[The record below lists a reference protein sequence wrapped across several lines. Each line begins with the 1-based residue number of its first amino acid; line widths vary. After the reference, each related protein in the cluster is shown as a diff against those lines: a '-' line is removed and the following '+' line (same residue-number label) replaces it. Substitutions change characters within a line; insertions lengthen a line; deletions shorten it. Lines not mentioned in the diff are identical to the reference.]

1 MFDGLGEMYASAH
14 NWTQTRARRKQARVE
29 NQHHFALLWSILCLF
44 WGFVGGYNAYLL
56 TLLESIRR
64 EVIVLSGLIEA
75 EYKCKLK
82 AWWKQGA
89 RKWKQ
94 ARADGSRW
102 KQLSACVRARM
113 KASLRIDG
121 WWAEGMRH
129 KPSDLCSIIT
139 TLSKCCFC
147 LDHWKHHS
155 IVSDRYYSI

>member
-1 MFDGLGEMYASAH
+1 MPIPSSSSIACRVLHKKGGRCQNSKNAMWRSLFATGSDPLSSFAEAARKKGLGEMYASAH

-29 NQHHFALLWSILCLF
+29 NQHHFALLWSILCLV

-94 ARADGSRW
+94 ARADESNWALACAQEW
-102 KQLSACVRARM
+102 KQACA
-113 KASLRIDG
+113 
-121 WWAEGMRH
+121 
-129 KPSDLCSIIT
+129 
-139 TLSKCCFC
+139 
-147 LDHWKHHS
+147 
-155 IVSDRYYSI
+155 

>member
-1 MFDGLGEMYASAH
+1 MLILLVGLFHKNRSPDSQCAAATCTLSVWFARTLGHVRIPGLGEMYASAH

-75 EYKCKLK
+75 GYKCKLK

-94 ARADGSRW
+94 ARADESNWALACAQEW
-102 KQLSACVRARM
+102 KQACA
-113 KASLRIDG
+113 
-121 WWAEGMRH
+121 
-129 KPSDLCSIIT
+129 
-139 TLSKCCFC
+139 
-147 LDHWKHHS
+147 
-155 IVSDRYYSI
+155 

>member
-1 MFDGLGEMYASAH
+1 MTRSRAQPSKNPKQELSQSLYRWSAFGFHGLSLKSWGRGLAIAGLGEMYASAH

-29 NQHHFALLWSILCLF
+29 NQHHFALLWSILCLV

-94 ARADGSRW
+94 ARADESNWALACAQEW
-102 KQLSACVRARM
+102 KQACA
-113 KASLRIDG
+113 
-121 WWAEGMRH
+121 
-129 KPSDLCSIIT
+129 
-139 TLSKCCFC
+139 
-147 LDHWKHHS
+147 
-155 IVSDRYYSI
+155 